1 MAMDHSNCDHPR
13 TPAGRAA
20 CRKAR
25 AGGAETAPKPRT
37 TATPTPDTHAAGC
50 ISPGGH
56 KGRCI
61 VKTIVT
67 TPRASTKDLK
77 RPGTK
82 IKGTPDMADV
92 PHAFVVAL
100 TSAKGLGWTVR
111 VGEVFNDAERRI
123 EIFGTHGVITLVW
136 SASNP
141 DGLQAFSFRPNNS
154 SVATRTVS
162 VSAAF
167 ILAKDG
173 VEAA

>member
-25 AGGAETAPKPRT
+25 AGGAQPAAK
-37 TATPTPDTHAAGC
+37 TPTVRVRPTEHADGC
-50 ISPGGH
+50 IYAGDPH
-56 KGRCI
+56 NGRCI
-61 VKTIVT
+61 VKTTT

-92 PHAFVVAL
+92 PRAFVVAL
-100 TSAKGLGWTVR
+100 TSARELGWTTR
-111 VGEVFNDAERRI
+111 VGEVYNEAERRI

-154 SVATRTVS
+154 SVSARTVS

-173 VEAA
+173 IEAA